1 MRQFKNV
8 LFVLIAVMMFAMT
21 SCNDDS
27 NFGNVPNEVSDAFK
41 SKFPDAKDV
50 SCAMWGDYAVFDFE
64 VSNRDAKAWYKV
76 SGAQWVMTEEEI
88 PFNML
93 PEQVLNGFNATKYS
107 SSPWRHDNEAEVLTR
122 NGVETLYVIDVE
134 KNESGVETDVNLY
147 FSEDGILV
155 EEIVDNN
162 KNNDNSGWLPQQ
174 PSSGSVVDWIQNK
187 YPGARIVEI
196 DSESGGIE
204 VDIIYNGFKHEVVF
218 STSGEW
224 IYTKTEYGRR
234 NLDLIDA
241 VVLNALR
248 QNPSYIDD
256 RYIDDISLY
265 DTAQS
270 GRFYCF
276 ELETRFDD
284 EVEVYI
290 TEGGETLQGKPS
302 LGDNAGVAVSESI
315 EEFIAGKYP
324 GAVILE
330 RDNDNGYIEVEIR
343 HDGKVK
349 EVVFNWQNEWLR
361 TEWELFRNELPQ
373 NIAAVIATNYGD
385 YYIEND
391 GIDIIETPTGIFY
404 EVELEGRGRDLKLII
419 SSDGT
424 IERVMED

>member
-1 MRQFKNV
+1 MRQFKNL
-8 LFVLIAVMMFAMT
+8 LFVLIAVMMFTMT

-27 NFGNVPNEVSDAFK
+27 DFENVPNEVSDAFK

-76 SGAQWVMTEEEI
+76 GGAQWVMTEEEI
-88 PFNML
+88 PFSML
-93 PEQVLNGFNATKYS
+93 PEQVQNGFNATEYS

-134 KNESGVETDVNLY
+134 KKESGVETDVNLY

-155 EEIVDNN
+155 EEIVDND

-174 PSSGSVVDWIQNK
+174 PTSDSVVDWIQNK

-196 DSESGGIE
+196 DVERGGIE

-218 STSGEW
+218 STSNEW
-224 IYTKTEYGRR
+224 IYTKIEYGRR
-234 NLDLIDA
+234 HLDLIDA

-248 QNPSYIDD
+248 QSSSYIDD
-256 RYIDDISLY
+256 RHIDDISLY

-284 EVEVYI
+284 DVDVYI
-290 TEGGETLQGKPS
+290 TEDGEVLQGKPS
-302 LGDNAGVAVSESI
+302 FGGNSGVAVNENI

-324 GAVILE
+324 GAVIIE
-330 RDNDNGYIEVEIR
+330 RDNDDGYIEVEIL

-349 EVVFNWQNEWLR
+349 EVVFNWQNEWLK
-361 TEWELFRNELPQ
+361 TEWELRRNELPQ
-373 NIAAVIATNYGD
+373 NIIDVITANYDG
-385 YYIEND
+385 YYIED
-391 GIDIIETPTGIFY
+391 DEIEVIETQSGIFY

-419 SSDGT
+419 NSNGT
-424 IERVMED
+424 IEKVMED